1 MPDNKKNTDIGEVV
15 KKMASLARL
24 KFDPSELGKYTEK
37 AKAVLSYIEQLNE
50 LNTSNIEPTSHA
62 IEMKAHLRKDEV
74 INSDLQ
80 ESILDAAPAREGK
93 FIQVPKVLESE

>member
-1 MPDNKKNTDIGEVV
+1 MPDKKKNTDIGDIV
-15 KKMASLARL
+15 KRMASLARL

-62 IEMKAHLRKDEV
+62 VEMEAHLRKDEV
-74 INSDLQ
+74 IDFDLK
-80 ESILDAAPAREGK
+80 ESILDAAPARDGK
-93 FIQVPKVLESE
+93 FIQVPKVIE